1 MSAASAA
8 GWAFA
13 AWRGSSPSPRSKVA
27 RQQEDMRQEGASP
40 YRRAAFG
47 DVGEPAH
54 GCGLWEARHVEWSI
68 GKRVRLCEKILVS
81 NRV

>member
-27 RQQEDMRQEGASP
+27 RQQEDLRQEGASP

-47 DVGEPAH
+47 DVGPDSNV
-54 GCGLWEARHVEWSI
+54 GGI
-68 GKRVRLCEKILVS
+68 GGAE
-81 NRV
+81 